1 MTNYIEFDVPSKEEL
16 FEQWCDGTFPKWDAY
31 ILALNTW
38 YPMTPEEY
46 ERRLALAWT
55 PSMLIGCAP

>member
-1 MTNYIEFDVPSKEEL
+1 MTEQTIIKPTKEILFTFFVDGEWAWDEYIEEL
-16 FEQWCDGTFPKWDAY
+16 NY
-31 ILALNTW
+31 W

-55 PSMLIGCAP
+55 PSMLVGCAP